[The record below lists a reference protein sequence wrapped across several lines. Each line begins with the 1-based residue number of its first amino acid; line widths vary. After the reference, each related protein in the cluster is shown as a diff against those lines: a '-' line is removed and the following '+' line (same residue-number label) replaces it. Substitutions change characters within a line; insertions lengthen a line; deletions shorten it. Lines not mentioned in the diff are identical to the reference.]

1 MSTNESV
8 AGAGAAAGGV
18 PVAKEAPTEQQ
29 SSQAGAPKRVAKGQT
44 VCNQKNEKGKLCNGH
59 LKQTDTAGEDA
70 LKHLRGED
78 VFYKCQTC
86 GTLYMGPPLGHVRDP
101 RKQTRFVEREL
112 MDILNAAGGTLPAF
126 KLNERGAYVPAT
138 ETAHGATAKPAATAA
153 AKPATSAAP
162 AAASAPKPAEPEETP
177 EQKRARKLAEAA
189 ARKATAVPIP
199 GASGPPPEGETP
211 EQKLARLKA
220 VVAEA
225 KRRKEAAGADAPPVD
240 AAPTSPPP
248 PSPTSGTD
256 SSASADAHRPAAEA
270 QAATGMASAVPL
282 SPAAAT
288 ASPAAGAE
296 TVEDLGA
303 DASTEL
309 TPGAP
314 KKAKAEGGAHSGFK
328 VPPELMPQP
337 GETTEQKLA
346 RLRATVEAA
355 KRAAGKL

>member
-8 AGAGAAAGGV
+8 AGAAAGGV

-29 SSQAGAPKRVAKGQT
+29 SSQKGAPKRVARGQT
-44 VCNQKNEKGKLCNGH
+44 VCNERNEKGKLCNGH
-59 LKQTDTAGEDA
+59 LKQTDTAGEDS

-78 VFYKCQTC
+78 VLYKCQTC

-138 ETAHGATAKPAATAA
+138 ETAHGAPAKPAATAA
-153 AKPATSAAP
+153 AKPT
-162 AAASAPKPAEPEETP
+162 AAAATTAAAPKPAEPEETP

-225 KRRKEAAGADAPPVD
+225 KRRKEAA
-240 AAPTSPPP
+240 
-248 PSPTSGTD
+248 
-256 SSASADAHRPAAEA
+256 ASD
-270 QAATGMASAVPL
+270 
-282 SPAAAT
+282 SPAL
-288 ASPAAGAE
+288 P
-296 TVEDLGA
+296 
-303 DASTEL
+303 
-309 TPGAP
+309 
-314 KKAKAEGGAHSGFK
+314 
-328 VPPELMPQP
+328 
-337 GETTEQKLA
+337 
-346 RLRATVEAA
+346 
-355 KRAAGKL
+355 